1 LPDGKWE
8 IMGELPCHVPANFRG
23 GYIIHGY
30 TAKGP
35 QSTFS
40 PTLPLELVD
49 AGPQLQK
56 GSPLAETMASGPPP
70 GKSYAPN
77 SVRCRCGA
85 EISAQT
91 RKLALK
97 ALAEHKRAV
106 HGTRHSRRA
115 N

>member
-1 LPDGKWE
+1 LPNRKWRP
-8 IMGELPCHVPANFRG
+8 IRELPCDVPEIFQG

-30 TAKGP
+30 TANGP

-49 AGPQLQK
+49 SGSQLQK
-56 GSPLAETMASGPPP
+56 GPPLAKTMASDPPP
-70 GKSYAPN
+70 RKSCAPN

-97 ALAEHKRAV
+97 ALAEHKRIV
-106 HGTRHSRRA
+106 HGPRR
-115 N
+115 